1 MLVFK
6 GLTSILL
13 ISIAFGISFHF
24 YRKNDLS
31 KALIFILFGG
41 LFLRFFCIGDAFLQD
56 WDEQFHALVA
66 KNFMKHWL
74 KPTLF
79 DTPLLPYDFQN
90 WSMNH
95 IWLSKQPLPLWCM
108 AFSMK
113 IFGVN
118 LWALRLPSLIISTIS
133 IWVTYKISYLLFNNR
148 IALYA
153 AFLNAIHGLTF
164 EVATGRDS
172 SDHVQCFFD
181 FFISLGVLT
190 ALLAYKRPRKNQYS
204 FLSGACMGCA
214 FMCKW
219 YPALLIFPIWLL
231 FNWRNQGFL
240 RNMLVFWLAS
250 LLIALP
256 WQVYILTHYPVEA
269 NWMFMATLIPARETI
284 QGHSGEW
291 WYYLNDIRIIFGEI
305 IYIPMLWLCAVAF
318 KKINKIHIQF
328 LLLWIG
334 LPTLIFS
341 MSATKRQPYLLIMA
355 PAFFILTAYFAE
367 YLRRNRL
374 KMRFNQKFLSLIL
387 FLLIALPIRYALERL
402 KPFHYDKI
410 NTEKTVWLKNIDEKT
425 GGEGAVLFNMGSDF
439 IRAMFFSNVTASYPS
454 IPTTQQI
461 EDLNQKGHKIFIVKN
476 DNVPASLLNRTDVK
490 FFSPLQYY

>member
-1 MLVFK
+1 LYIHSK
-6 GLTSILL
+6 IIP
-13 ISIAFGISFHF
+13 ISTIYMH
-24 YRKNDLS
+24 
-31 KALIFILFGG
+31 IFIIKNNQSPTIILTIIILVGFS
-41 LFLRFFCIGDAFLQD
+41 LRFYCTGDAFLHD

-66 KNFMKHWL
+66 KNFMHHWL
-74 KPTLF
+74 KPTLI

-108 AFSMK
+108 AISMK
-113 IFGVN
+113 IFGIN
-118 LWALRLPSLIISTIS
+118 LWALRLPSLIISTIA
-133 IWVTYKISYLLFNNR
+133 IWVTYKIGLLLFNNR

-190 ALLAYKRPRKNQYS
+190 TLFAYKTAHKNLYS

-219 YPALLIFPIWLL
+219 YPAFLIFPIWLL
-231 FNWRNQGFL
+231 FNWSNKKVIQNFF
-240 RNMLVFWLAS
+240 VFCLAS
-250 LLIALP
+250 LVIALP
-256 WQVYILTHYPVEA
+256 WQVYILTYYPEEA
-269 NWMFMATLIPARETI
+269 NWMFMATLVPAKETI

-291 WYYLNDIRIIFGEI
+291 WYYLNDIRITFGEI
-305 IYIPMLWLCAVAF
+305 IYIPMLWLCVIAL
-318 KKINKIHIQF
+318 KKINRIHIQF

-367 YLRRNRL
+367 YLKRNRL
-374 KMRFNQKFLSLIL
+374 IMRFNQKFISLIL
-387 FLLIALPIRYALERL
+387 FLLIALPIRYTFERL
-402 KPFHYDKI
+402 KPFSYDKI
-410 NTEKTVWLKNIDEKT
+410 NTEKTEWLKSIDEKT
-425 GGEGAVLFNMGSDF
+425 GGKGVVLFNVSDF
-439 IRAMFFSNVTASYPS
+439 IRAMFFSNITVAYPN
-454 IPTTQQI
+454 IPTTEQI
-461 EDLNQKGHKIFIVKN
+461 ENLQLKGYKVFIVKN
-476 DNVPASLLNRTDVK
+476 ENVPATLLNRNDVK
-490 FFSPLQYY
+490 FLSPPPYY